1 MKRLIGALIILS
13 IAVGGARFAY
23 MKIIDLKFFKL
34 TSIEVNCPD
43 SFDKNKITKVS
54 KLQIGESVFCQDYTA
69 AANCLLALPGVEQVK
84 VNRKLPSKVT
94 IDIYGEEVVLFV
106 KTVNLYGLT
115 RAARIIDLNGLETV
129 LPVVTG
135 INERKKTSYS
145 EKLRLCY
152 ALDLFRGLNRLSAN
166 LAGRLSEIN
175 VADPETAVMY
185 FDPGGVKVVLPLRD
199 YDTALLRL
207 VLLDNKGV
215 LGNSGSF
222 DMTAGK
228 VVIRNGV

>member
-13 IAVGGARFAY
+13 LAIGGARFAY
-23 MKIIDLKFFKL
+23 LKVIDISFFKL
-34 TSIEVNCPD
+34 ASIEVNIRD
-43 SFDKNKITKVS
+43 GFDKDKIIKVS
-54 KLQIGESVFCQDYTA
+54 RLKIGESVFRQDFAA
-69 AANCLLALPGVEQVK
+69 AANNLLALPGVERVR
-84 VNRKLPSKVT
+84 VSRNLPSKAT

-106 KTVNLYGLT
+106 KASNLYGLT
-115 RAARIIDLNGLETV
+115 RAARIIDLNGQETV

-135 INERKKTSYS
+135 INERKKTNYR
-145 EKLRLCY
+145 EKLKLCY
-152 ALDLFRGLNRLSAN
+152 ALDLYRNLNRLSAN

-175 VADPETAVMY
+175 VEDRETAVMY
-185 FDPGGVKVVLPLRD
+185 FDPGGVKVVLPLRN
-199 YDTALLRL
+199 YDTALSRL

-228 VVIRNGV
+228 VVVRNGV